1 MLNPTHLA
9 TLQAVLD
16 HGSYVAAAHDLGY
29 TASAISQ
36 QMTALEQA
44 TGLVLFERLPR
55 GIRPTSSARYL
66 AESADTIVAALRS
79 LERDARA
86 MATAN
91 LGELRLGCFQTA
103 SARLLPSVFS
113 RLRTNF
119 PEVVVHL
126 NEAEPETLV
135 PAVLDGTLDLVIVY
149 DNENRMDLAPW
160 VDTLVRVP
168 LLVERRV
175 LVLPPGSRRRRQPV
189 RLTSLRDE
197 TWVASDPSPSLMR
210 MCARAGFEPRVT
222 LRTNDYYSVCAFVR
236 AGLGVALVPWLGYF
250 LRDELPPHEVSPAA
264 PDRHVFALYRKS
276 NSNPL
281 LDPVLA
287 ILRDVA
293 AAQTQSA

>member
-9 TLQAVLD
+9 TLRAVLERD
-16 HGSYVAAAHDLGY
+16 SYVSAAHDLGY
-29 TASAISQ
+29 TASAVSQ

-66 AESADTIVAALRS
+66 ADSADTIVAALRS
-79 LERDARA
+79 LESDAQA
-86 MATAN
+86 LASAN

-103 SARLLPSVFS
+103 SARILPSVFS
-113 RLRTNF
+113 RLRSKR
-119 PEVVVHL
+119 PDVVVHL
-126 NEAEPETLV
+126 KEADPESLL
-135 PAVLDGTLDLVIVY
+135 PDVLDGTLDLVIVY
-149 DNENRMDLAPW
+149 DNENRLDLGPR

-168 LLVERRV
+168 LLVEKRV
-175 LVLPPGSRRRRQPV
+175 LILPPGFRRVRQPV

-197 TWVASDPSPSLMR
+197 TWVASDPSPSMMR

-250 LRDELPPHEVSPAA
+250 LRDDLPPYDLSPSA
-264 PDRHVFALYRKS
+264 PDRDVFALFRKS

-281 LDPVLA
+281 LEPVLA

-293 AAQTQSA
+293 AQTQSS